1 MIGKRE
7 IGIASEHSHSTT
19 VIGKGKE
26 DIVAKILYIEDIQ
39 DNITLVEKIVRSRG
53 HEFLSAQNAE
63 TGLELASISKPD
75 LILLDLGLPDADGQ
89 TLSVWLRGDPAL
101 SSIPIIV
108 LTAWPE
114 EVVRQTVDAYNL
126 NGYLC
131 KPFSLA
137 ELVNKI
143 DSVLGTTTA

>member
-1 MIGKRE
+1 M
-7 IGIASEHSHSTT
+7 
-19 VIGKGKE
+19 
-26 DIVAKILYIEDIQ
+26 AKILYIEDIQ

-53 HEFLSAQNAE
+53 HDFLCAYDAE
-63 TGLELASISKPD
+63 TGLELALASHPD

-89 TLSVWLRGDPAL
+89 TLSVWLKGDQSL

-114 EVVRQTVDAYNL
+114 EVARQTVNAYNL

-131 KPFSLA
+131 KPFSLPD
-137 ELVNKI
+137 LLKLI
-143 DSVLGTTTA
+143 DSVLGAQSA

>member
-1 MIGKRE
+1 M
-7 IGIASEHSHSTT
+7 
-19 VIGKGKE
+19 
-26 DIVAKILYIEDIQ
+26 AKILYIEDIQ
-39 DNITLVEKIVRSRG
+39 DNITLVEKIVKSRG
-53 HEFLSAQNAE
+53 HEFFSAQNAE
-63 TGLELASISKPD
+63 MGLEMAVTSNPD

-89 TLSVWLRGDPAL
+89 TLSVWLKGNPSL

-131 KPFSLA
+131 KPFSLLD
-137 ELVNKI
+137 LVKMI
-143 DSVLGTTTA
+143 DSVLDSKSS